1 MIGTNL
7 FSGHGFG
14 INTNILDTN
23 VLNLAVVL
31 AIVISVLGDAVRDL
45 LSNRRRTIMAN
56 LTAADD
62 KAQEIVDRL
71 DAARR
76 QLDEARQAALEI
88 RREALDAAEREKAN
102 TIAQAEAE
110 GQRLQ
115 TLCDDRL
122 RFQLQKATERVS
134 RRIIAGSVEDAL
146 KSLERR
152 TKSRYAQ
159 IWVNT
164 KKMTYYKTIQ
174 AYRRLMV

>member
-110 GQRLQ
+110 GQG
-115 TLCDDRL
+115 
-122 RFQLQKATERVS
+122 AA
-134 RRIIAGSVEDAL
+134 I
-146 KSLERR
+146 
-152 TKSRYAQ
+152 
-159 IWVNT
+159 
-164 KKMTYYKTIQ
+164 
-174 AYRRLMV
+174 